1 MKAAG
6 IALDWHSDEAFD
18 AVQLG
23 DESSLHLLRI
33 VQEALSNAI
42 RHSGATLLKVRAF
55 VDHDTCHVVIEDNGV
70 GLPADRPR
78 AGRGLENMRRR
89 AHALGGEARI
99 DSGPHGTTVAVHFP
113 RPRDDPARSAGGRR
127 RHASWSPGY

>member
-1 MKAAG
+1 GEPGAG
-6 IALDWHSDEAFD
+6 RALP
-18 AVQLG
+18 
-23 DESSLHLLRI
+23 LRRL
-33 VQEALSNAI
+33 VQEALSNAM
-42 RHSGATLLKVRAF
+42 RHSGAKLLEVRMA
-55 VDHDTCHVVIEDNGV
+55 VDHAACRVVIEDDGV

-78 AGRGLENMRRR
+78 AGHGLENMRRR